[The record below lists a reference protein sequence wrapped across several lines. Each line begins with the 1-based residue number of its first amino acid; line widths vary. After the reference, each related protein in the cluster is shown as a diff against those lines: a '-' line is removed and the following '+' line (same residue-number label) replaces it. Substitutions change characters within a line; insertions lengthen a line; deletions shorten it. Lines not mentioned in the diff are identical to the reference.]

1 VLAGLRIDRVI
12 DDHRLVTVLVT
23 VSIPAVAD
31 PGDAASLLA
40 LGAETTGL
48 EVVHTAGVEGHLPV
62 PGSTVLHGRRDR
74 PWVVKAVHQDTATIT
89 DLAGGTLEAP
99 LRSLAPDPI
108 TTAETTDP
116 PVQS

>member
-1 VLAGLRIDRVI
+1 MDN
-12 DDHRLVTVLVT
+12 HRLVTVLVT

-31 PGDAASLLA
+31 PDDAASLLA

-74 PWVVKAVHQDTATIT
+74 PWIVRTVNQRTATIT
-89 DLAGGTLEAP
+89 DLTGNTLEVP
-99 LRSLAPDPI
+99 LRSLTPDPV

-116 PVQS
+116 PLR